1 MGIRPKNNGLVIV
14 NAQGQEM
21 MKASALDR
29 SLSRARFEDG
39 LGLYDFNFVNSIDN
53 KLIQVSDCI
62 VGLLGK
68 YYTYVNRIDFATAGK
83 MLATITDEQKGA
95 LKLFSQIIKKSEDF
109 CKLLLNSIESIEEH
123 DIGAFILTNALF
135 GP

>member
-1 MGIRPKNNGLVIV
+1 M
-14 NAQGQEM
+14 
-21 MKASALDR
+21 
-29 SLSRARFEDG
+29 
-39 LGLYDFNFVNSIDN
+39 
-53 KLIQVSDCI
+53 
-62 VGLLGK
+62 GK

-123 DIGAFILTNALF
+123 DIGAFILTNAQ
-135 GP
+135 